1 MVAKSFVV
9 MIVAA
14 LAAPAIGVGLF
25 VLMNSF

>member
-1 MVAKSFVV
+1 MVAKPFVV